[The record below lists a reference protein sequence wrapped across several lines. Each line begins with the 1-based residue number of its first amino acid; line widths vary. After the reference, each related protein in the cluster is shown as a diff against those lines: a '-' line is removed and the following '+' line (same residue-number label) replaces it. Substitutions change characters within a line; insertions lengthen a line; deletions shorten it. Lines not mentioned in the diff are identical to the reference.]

1 MAQGTQAALEA
12 LAGLPQEKAAE
23 AEAAATVLLVA
34 TWLRAAAFPRRL
46 LSTPLLL
53 LCVDDADPRTMAAML
68 GARVSKAH
76 AINVCDVPALDG
88 GNSPLP
94 SLRVGPAHPALS
106 AEADYLLGAAAGC
119 LQNNAT
125 NT

>member
-1 MAQGTQAALEA
+1 MPAALEA
-12 LAGLPQEKAAE
+12 LPHEKAAE
-23 AEAAATVLLVA
+23 AKAAATVLLVA
-34 TWLRAAAFPRRL
+34 SWLRAAAIPRGL

-53 LCVDDADPRTMAAML
+53 LCVDDADPRTMAARL
-68 GARVSKAH
+68 GAHVSMAH
-76 AINVCDVPALDG
+76 VINVCDEPALDG

-106 AEADYLLGAAAGC
+106 AEADDLLGAAAGC

-125 NT
+125 KT